1 MALSRL
7 VPRVSHLV
15 GLDHRRPKDPQ
26 LSLGVASVAAAL
38 RAADIDYTTRS
49 YNVAEPAFC
58 PDKVVGDLMETSNEN
73 ADLWLGAFVWN
84 EPYIQKI
91 TRDLKNRGYKGRIG
105 IAGPQV
111 SYTDAS
117 FGLEQAYPA
126 ADLFIRGYAENA
138 VVGLAFGDNNVAGA
152 HIAGTPD
159 RGTHG
164 EVDLA
169 ALRSPHLDVD
179 LLPPQPFVRWE
190 TRRGCA
196 FRCSFCQHREPNA
209 HMRSKKF
216 HEDRISEEIQY
227 FARGPANDIA
237 VLDPTF
243 NTNTF
248 WATKILEDLGEA
260 GFAGKLALQTR
271 PELINVRF
279 LQAVRRLT
287 DLTGAN
293 VVLEM
298 GVQTFEP
305 DALRIIERVK
315 GSNPERVVS
324 KVQKNLRLV
333 AEHGVSASVS
343 LIFGLPH
350 QSADSFH
357 RDIDWLTTNV
367 PMLAVEAFPLML
379 LRGTPLFAQRKNL
392 GLVETVDCADHPLL
406 RNRVQTF
413 IPHVVES
420 PWFTEAEWRDMA
432 STAAGLAD

>member
-1 MALSRL
+1 MLQRSLS
-7 VPRVSHLV
+7 S
-15 GLDHRRPKDPQ
+15 
-26 LSLGVASVAAAL
+26 
-38 RAADIDYTTRS
+38 
-49 YNVAEPAFC
+49 E
-58 PDKVVGDLMETSNEN
+58 DLLQRGISNE
-73 ADLWLGAFVWN
+73 D
-84 EPYIQKI
+84 
-91 TRDLKNRGYKGRIG
+91 
-105 IAGPQV
+105 
-111 SYTDAS
+111 
-117 FGLEQAYPA
+117 
-126 ADLFIRGYAENA
+126 
-138 VVGLAFGDNNVAGA
+138 
-152 HIAGTPD
+152 
-159 RGTHG
+159 
-164 EVDLA
+164 
-169 ALRSPHLDVD
+169 
-179 LLPPQPFVRWE
+179 
-190 TRRGCA
+190 
-196 FRCSFCQHREPNA
+196 
-209 HMRSKKF
+209 
-216 HEDRISEEIQY
+216 
-227 FARGPANDIA
+227 
-237 VLDPTF
+237 
-243 NTNTF
+243 
-248 WATKILEDLGEA
+248 LEDLGDA

-420 PWFTEAEWRDMA
+420 PWFTEAEWRNMA